1 MNRRILPSAALAGV
15 GLLGGALAGAV
26 PAQAQVSGGSCTS
39 WISGEWGH
47 GKCNS
52 EHNGGGRTM
61 FLDVKCDAWWDAD
74 IYKEAYVRDGSTVEL
89 QGHCYSSVSS
99 VSAGW
104 K

>member
-1 MNRRILPSAALAGV
+1 MNRRKSLAVVLAGA
-15 GLLGGALAGAV
+15 GLIGGALVGTA
-26 PAQAQVSGGSCTS
+26 PAQAQVNASNCDS

-47 GKCNS
+47 GKCS
-52 EHNGGGRTM
+52 TSHTGGGRTM
-61 FLDVKCDAWWDAD
+61 YLDVKCDAWWDAD
-74 IYKEAYVRDGSTVEL
+74 IYKEAYVRDGSAVEL

>member
-1 MNRRILPSAALAGV
+1 MNRRMLSSVALAGV
-15 GLLGGALAGAV
+15 GLFGGALVSTA
-26 PAQAQVSGGSCTS
+26 PAQAQVNAQSCSG

-47 GKCNS
+47 GKCS
-52 EHNGGGRTM
+52 ISHSGGGRTM

-74 IYKEAYVRDGSTVEL
+74 VYKEAFVRDGTTVEL
-89 QGHCYSSVSS
+89 QGQCYSSVSS